1 MSHFLVL
8 RKSYSRT
15 EIDYFVWCQELVD
28 VYEISAVVAAV
39 GVLIGVVYYILDM
52 RNQTRQRQT
61 DMVMRLYTTF
71 GSAEFQRAYQKVR
84 SLEFKDYSD
93 YTKKYGQDLQVR
105 EEMYT
110 VTIFFEGI
118 GLLAKK
124 KLIEME
130 LVDCLFSYPIRV
142 TWEKVA
148 TPVRGIRE
156 TENDSGI
163 CGWFE
168 YVYNEM
174 KKRELQK

>member
-1 MSHFLVL
+1 M
-8 RKSYSRT
+8 
-15 EIDYFVWCQELVD
+15 VD
-28 VYEISAVVAAV
+28 ITEISAIVAAA
-39 GVLIGVVYYILDM
+39 GVLIGVVYYVLDM

-84 SLEFKDYSD
+84 SLEFRDYSD
-93 YTKKYGQDLQVR
+93 YVKKFGEDLQVK

-130 LVDCLFSYPIRV
+130 LVDCLFGYPIRV

-148 TPVRGIRE
+148 TPVKGLRE
-156 TENDSGI
+156 TDKDSGI
-163 CGWFE
+163 CEWFE
-168 YVYNEM
+168 YLYNEM
-174 KKRELQK
+174 KKRGVGVVKSG

>member
-1 MSHFLVL
+1 V
-8 RKSYSRT
+8 
-15 EIDYFVWCQELVD
+15 VD
-28 VYEISAVVAAV
+28 VTEISAIVAAA

-84 SLEFKDYSD
+84 SLEFQDYSD
-93 YTKKYGQDLQVR
+93 YIKKYGQDLQVR

-130 LVDCLFSYPIRV
+130 LVDCLFGYPIRV

-148 TPVRGIRE
+148 TPVKGLRE
-156 TENDSGI
+156 ADEASGI
-163 CGWFE
+163 CEWFE
-168 YVYNEM
+168 YLYNEM
-174 KKRELQK
+174 KKREVPAPS